1 MYWPL
6 WEHTERSRRRR
17 GYASPVNFYNLLL
30 TLHILHICSHK
41 MTSHEPQVGPRE
53 VEVRSSQRPSF
64 MYGVPI
70 VHLIFRTPNGHLCA
84 KRQKMADF
92 LRTIAHLVRGIQ
104 LSFSRV
110 SRTHSLCVRIST
122 SFLRTYRPLVCACFH
137 GLIWAECTFVIPL
150 FLCTGWWPCI
160 LR

>member
-1 MYWPL
+1 MLRTFLRTIFYVTPQ
-6 WEHTERSRRRR
+6 RA
-17 GYASPVNFYNLLL
+17 GYIQPKQDIFMGHQCDLSNAPNVDHFPVNL
-30 TLHILHICSHK
+30 
-41 MTSHEPQVGPRE
+41 
-53 VEVRSSQRPSF
+53 RSF
-64 MYGVPI
+64 TYGVPF
-70 VHLIFRTPNGHLCA
+70 VHLIFRIPNGHLCA

-122 SFLRTYRPLVCACFH
+122 SILRTYRPLVCACFH

-150 FLCTGWWPCI
+150 FLCTG
-160 LR
+160 